1 MTIKIDGSHGEGG
14 GQIIRTSISL
24 AAVTGKPCRIDNI
37 RAGRCNPGLQAQ
49 HLAGINTV
57 ARLCNGK
64 LKGNNI
70 GSTEI
75 EFIPGRIKGGDY
87 KINVGTAGA
96 ITLVLQSVVIPC
108 LHADHEVNLELTGG
122 THVRWSPS
130 MEFFHHI
137 FCSFMEKI
145 GITICVDVK
154 KYGFY
159 PKGGGLVFVNI
170 KPTMPRNIEFTER
183 GKFIT
188 NHIWSYATND
198 LKKSQVAERQLS
210 GAEEIMKFE
219 KKNTIYVP
227 SLSTGSLVHTNTCF
241 ENCRLAGEAI
251 GERGK
256 KAEEVGRD
264 AAVFL
269 KKQLDT
275 GAPVDEH
282 MADQLLPF
290 MALASSGKIHVAE
303 ITNHAKTN
311 ISVIEKFLDVKFI
324 MDEKNK
330 IIKM

>member
-1 MTIKIDGSHGEGG
+1 
-14 GQIIRTSISL
+14 
-24 AAVTGKPCRIDNI
+24 
-37 RAGRCNPGLQAQ
+37 
-49 HLAGINTV
+49 
-57 ARLCNGK
+57 
-64 LKGNNI
+64 
-70 GSTEI
+70 
-75 EFIPGRIKGGDY
+75 
-87 KINVGTAGA
+87 
-96 ITLVLQSVVIPC
+96 
-108 LHADHEVNLELTGG
+108 
-122 THVRWSPS
+122 
-130 MEFFHHI
+130 
-137 FCSFMEKI
+137 
-145 GITICVDVK
+145 
-154 KYGFY
+154 
-159 PKGGGLVFVNI
+159 
-170 KPTMPRNIEFTER
+170 
-183 GKFIT
+183 
-188 NHIWSYATND
+188 
-198 LKKSQVAERQLS
+198 
-210 GAEEIMKFE
+210 MKFE